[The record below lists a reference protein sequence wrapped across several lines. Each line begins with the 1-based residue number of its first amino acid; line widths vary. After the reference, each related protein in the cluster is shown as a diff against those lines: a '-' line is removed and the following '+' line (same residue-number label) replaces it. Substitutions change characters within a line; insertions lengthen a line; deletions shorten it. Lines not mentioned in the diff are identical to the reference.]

1 MRQSI
6 IFIINLKTKKM
17 IMNTIKYNEP
27 RKDVKLLPWQVTGL
41 TDGEGGFNCY
51 IAKKETEKLISN
63 SFNTNIKL
71 EFKVTQ
77 KSHSAGILYELKEF
91 FGCGSVVIDN
101 RKTDTKKYHV
111 TSLYSILENII
122 PHYEKYPCLTS
133 KNLNFKDWKKIA
145 LILSQDTTDLNLKR
159 INLENILNLSSQMNK
174 NRLFEDKYNY
184 CNSSLGLMQ
193 NNSNGEKCA
202 STTFNLPAHWVQ
214 TFLTGESVFYT
225 YFSYK
230 KSRGKIYQGCDS
242 SLELGQNNHDI
253 AVLISLQKFFEGG
266 YIKPKYNYTDIHEC
280 KKSRSVNRFILRNTD
295 KIIEFVD
302 NYPML
307 TRKQL
312 DYLDWKK
319 VIELKKV
326 GKHKTE
332 EGSKLIKK
340 ILSNIN
346 SRR

>member
-1 MRQSI
+1 M
-6 IFIINLKTKKM
+6 T
-17 IMNTIKYNEP
+17 MNTIKYNEP
-27 RKDVKLLPWQVTGL
+27 RNHEKLLPWQVTGF

-51 IAKKETEKLISN
+51 ITKTETHKLISY

-111 TSLYSILENII
+111 TSLSSILEKII
-122 PHYEKYPCLTS
+122 PHFDNYPCLTS
-133 KNLNFKDWKKIA
+133 KYLNFKDWKKIA
-145 LILSQDTTDLNLKR
+145 FILSQETTDLKLKE
-159 INLENILNLSSQMNK
+159 IHLETIFNLSSQMNK
-174 NRLFEDKYNY
+174 NRLFQDKYNY
-184 CNSSLGLMQ
+184 CNSSLGLFKS
-193 NNSNGEKCA
+193 SNGEIN
-202 STTFNLPAHWVQ
+202 TTFNLPAHWVQ
-214 TFLTGESVFYT
+214 TFLNGESVFYT
-225 YFSYK
+225 YFSNK